1 MSKNK
6 SEYKRI
12 FEDNSL
18 SDLQKYR
25 KISNLQ
31 NKVSRF
37 WSVVIG
43 LNAIIWPLLYIIPN
57 IEIDKPNINPIVAL
71 KDWKNKVL
79 PLILLILHREGS
91 PGLNFYCWGTVTLHR
106 ESFESFLLPLYK
118 QLSFHGRKKALH
130 QQNFR
135 IKNFFLDFYN
145 VDSYRNPY

>member
-1 MSKNK
+1 MSKKK

-43 LNAIIWPLLYIIPN
+43 FNAIIWPLLFIISN
-57 IEIDKPNINPIVAL
+57 VEIDNPNRSPIVAL
-71 KDWKNKVL
+71 K
-79 PLILLILHREGS
+79 G
-91 PGLNFYCWGTVTLHR
+91 
-106 ESFESFLLPLYK
+106 
-118 QLSFHGRKKALH
+118 
-130 QQNFR
+130 
-135 IKNFFLDFYN
+135 
-145 VDSYRNPY
+145 